1 MSLFK
6 RMLRHC
12 IIYIH
17 LDVWFMHPVKYCV
30 TFIVDLSGQGFHD
43 DEESQTLFLKY
54 EERMKTKSWKVSI
67 MIENMFLEC

>member
-1 MSLFK
+1 
-6 RMLRHC
+6 
-12 IIYIH
+12 
-17 LDVWFMHPVKYCV
+17 MHPVKYCV